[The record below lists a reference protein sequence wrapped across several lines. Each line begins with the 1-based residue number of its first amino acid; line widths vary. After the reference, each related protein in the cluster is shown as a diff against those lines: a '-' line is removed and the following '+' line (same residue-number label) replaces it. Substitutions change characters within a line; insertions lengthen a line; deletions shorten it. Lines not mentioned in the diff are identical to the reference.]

1 MLIVCFQV
9 MAFGLFL
16 MDNKEN
22 SIYKMDGKKRINLT
36 KIDRILKV
44 FHLVYAKNSCKCS
57 N

>member
-1 MLIVCFQV
+1 

-22 SIYKMDGKKRINLT
+22 SIYKMDGKKRVNLT

-44 FHLVYAKNSCKCS
+44 SKLINVHNSVKI
-57 N
+57 